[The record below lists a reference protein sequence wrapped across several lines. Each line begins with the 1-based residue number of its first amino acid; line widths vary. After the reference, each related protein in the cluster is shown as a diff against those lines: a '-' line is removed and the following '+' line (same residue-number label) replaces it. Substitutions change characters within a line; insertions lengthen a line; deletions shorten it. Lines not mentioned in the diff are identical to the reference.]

1 MTTRTLRMHKTTLA
15 RKLAEQERANKT
27 GSYARWYHTRDM
39 PGSGIKTRLVCEKGA
54 AGELHL
60 MSEAEHAAFLEAWWR
75 SDVVTIFDQYAL
87 DRKKTRRA
95 AAALNLD
102 HPAYGGTSEP
112 AVLSTDLVLI
122 TRRGNLYGREAWSVK
137 STALGGTASLTRSQE
152 IERKTWED
160 EGATYKAVTA
170 HGMHANRSKNL
181 AWIFRAAN
189 ETVGRDLD
197 GEEMKARRA
206 IERSIRQ
213 RRPVSVI
220 DACRD
225 VERLLGLPAGSG
237 IRAFRQLA
245 GEKRIRFDLN
255 IADPLQLRLDDVWCC
270 PVRKAR

>member
-1 MTTRTLRMHKTTLA
+1 MHKRTLA
-15 RKLAEQERANKT
+15 RKLAEQEMAKKT
-27 GSYARWYHTRDM
+27 GGYARWYHTRDM

-54 AGELHL
+54 AAELHL
-60 MSEAEHAAFLEAWWR
+60 MSEAEH
-75 SDVVTIFDQYAL
+75 DQYAL

-95 AAALNLD
+95 AASLNLD
-102 HPAYGGTSEP
+102 HPTYGGTSEP
-112 AVLSTDLVLI
+112 AVLSTDLVLV

-137 STALGGTASLTRSQE
+137 STAPDGTAPLTRSQE
-152 IERKTWED
+152 IERRTWED
-160 EGATYKAVTA
+160 EGASYKAVTA

-189 ETVGRDLD
+189 ETVGRDLG
-197 GEEMKARRA
+197 GEEVKARRGIQSA
-206 IERSIRQ
+206 IRQ

-220 DACRD
+220 EACRY

-255 IADPLQLRLDDVWCC
+255 VADPLQLRLDDVWCC
-270 PVRKAR
+270 SARKAR

>member
-1 MTTRTLRMHKTTLA
+1 MTTRTLRMHKRTLA
-15 RKLAEQERANKT
+15 RKLAEQEMAKKT
-27 GSYARWYHTRDM
+27 GGYARWYHTRDM

-54 AGELHL
+54 AAELHL
-60 MSEAEHAAFLEAWWR
+60 MSEAEHAALLEAWWR

-95 AAALNLD
+95 AASLNLD
-102 HPAYGGTSEP
+102 HPTYGGTSEP
-112 AVLSTDLVLI
+112 AVLSTDLVLV

-137 STALGGTASLTRSQE
+137 STAPDGTAPLTRSQE
-152 IERKTWED
+152 IERRTWED
-160 EGATYKAVTA
+160 EGASYKAVTA

-189 ETVGRDLD
+189 ETVGRDLG
-197 GEEMKARRA
+197 GEEVKARRGIQSA
-206 IERSIRQ
+206 IRQ

-220 DACRD
+220 EACRY

-255 IADPLQLRLDDVWCC
+255 VADPLQLRLDDVWCC
-270 PVRKAR
+270 SARKAR